1 MAHPVETRKALRQS
15 VVHGRLTLEV
25 AAALHGVAS
34 GTARRWKQAALLSGD
49 DWDKAQS
56 AQLLAGGGLEAVAR
70 QVLVGLVTQ
79 LQATMEAVQN
89 DAALSPALKV
99 QLLASL
105 ADAYNKAVAASKKA
119 LPQTHALA
127 RALQFI
133 QKLAEFIR
141 TRYPQHRAAFDE
153 LLEPF
158 GRWLQQELAG
168 EQ

>member
-1 MAHPVETRKALRQS
+1 MAHPIETRDALRASYVQ
-15 VVHGRLTLEV
+15 GRLSLEV
-25 AAALHGVAS
+25 VAAMHGVSS
-34 GTARRWKQAALLSGD
+34 GTARRWKQAALACGD

-89 DAALSPALKV
+89 DEGLSSALKV

-119 LPQTHALA
+119 LPQTNALA
-127 RALQFI
+127 LCMQFI
-133 QKLAEFIR
+133 QKLAEFVR

-158 GRWLQQELAG
+158 GLWLQQELAR

>member
-1 MAHPVETRKALRQS
+1 MAHPIETREALRQS
-15 VVHGRLTLEV
+15 YVQGRLSLEV
-25 AAALHGVAS
+25 VAAMHGVAY
-34 GTARRWKQAALLSGD
+34 GTARRWKQAALLAGD

-89 DAALSPALKV
+89 DAEHSPALKV

-119 LPQTHALA
+119 LPETSALA
-127 RALQFI
+127 IGIRVIEL
-133 QKLAEFIR
+133 LADFIR
-141 TRYPQHRAAFDE
+141 GRYPQHRYAFDE
-153 LLEPF
+153 ILEPF
-158 GRWLQQELAG
+158 GKHLQRELIR
-168 EQ
+168 EK